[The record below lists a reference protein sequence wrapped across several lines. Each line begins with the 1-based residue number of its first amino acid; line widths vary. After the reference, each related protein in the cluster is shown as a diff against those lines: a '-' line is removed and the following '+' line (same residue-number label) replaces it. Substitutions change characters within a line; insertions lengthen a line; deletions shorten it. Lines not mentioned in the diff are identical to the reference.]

1 MNKYDILE
9 EKLIAINAYI
19 DTMHLENNATME
31 YLKQYKDYVNKL
43 IIAIQ
48 NRTIRNSNGAMM
60 GLIRGISDY
69 DELCADDAFWRLVTD
84 ADNYYCNE
92 CQLF

>member
-9 EKLIAINAYI
+9 GKLKAINEYI
-19 DTMHLENNATME
+19 DTMCLESNVTIE
-31 YLKQYKDYVNKL
+31 YLKQYKEYINKL

-48 NRTIRNSNGAMM
+48 NRTIRNSNGALM

-69 DELCADDAFWRLVTD
+69 DELCADDVFL
-84 ADNYYCNE
+84 
-92 CQLF
+92 

>member
-9 EKLIAINAYI
+9 GKLKAINEYI
-19 DTMHLENNATME
+19 DTMCLESNVTIE
-31 YLKQYKDYVNKL
+31 YLKQYKEYINKL

-48 NRTIRNSNGAMM
+48 NRTIRNSNGALM

-69 DELCADDAFWRLVTD
+69 DELCADDVFLKLVKD
-84 ADNYYCNE
+84 ADNYYRKE
-92 CQLF
+92 CQSF